1 GRARRGAGGGQHLRR
16 LPGHPADAGHV
27 QEEGPLTVDLAS
39 SALSWLSLACAVGA
53 LAVYAVMV
61 SRQPRMVRLFNGLG
75 LFLTGLAL
83 FQGPAILRETGPGTN
98 VFLAILLLNLAV
110 IAQAY

>member
-1 GRARRGAGGGQHLRR
+1 
-16 LPGHPADAGHV
+16 
-27 QEEGPLTVDLAS
+27 VDLAS

-110 IAQAY
+110 IAQAYAVLRNRTAWDGVDRRNTPGGANT